1 MDASSAVRLGAD
13 GREGPLWS
21 GLVIQAS
28 MASQTRG
35 ENVARLKLM
44 VDRALDDGRF
54 VVVNDSREDA
64 PVGTTFVEMT
74 VKASELVQGEFKSS
88 QIGAAM
94 PVALRLEAVESWRR
108 SLGAVPFGHSAAI
121 QLSGPGLKELGDWLA
136 GKSKDQYVFLATV
149 GQ

>member
-1 MDASSAVRLGAD
+1 MRAA
-13 GREGPLWS
+13 P
-21 GLVIQAS
+21 
-28 MASQTRG
+28 SQTRG

-74 VKASELVQGEFKSS
+74 VKASELVEGEFKSS

-108 SLGAVPFGHSAAI
+108 SLGAVPFGHNAVI
-121 QLSGPGLKELGDWLA
+121 QLSRPGPGGRGQILSLKF
-136 GKSKDQYVFLATV
+136 KRKI
-149 GQ
+149 